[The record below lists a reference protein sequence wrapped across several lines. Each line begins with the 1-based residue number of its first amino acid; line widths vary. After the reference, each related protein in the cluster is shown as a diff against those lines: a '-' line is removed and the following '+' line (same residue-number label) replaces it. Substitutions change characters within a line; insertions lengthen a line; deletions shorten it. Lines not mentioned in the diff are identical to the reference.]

1 MKFIAEFVRIL
12 NFLPIFIAIFHKP
25 YGDVL
30 YCTAR
35 FFGLLFLVAEL
46 SCCPGCRSGP
56 CWRWSATGSSV
67 YLAFR
72 DFGPVTGDC
81 RHPRHS
87 RIVGHRH
94 RRLAAGQDLAAFLA
108 QAGDPVVVDARH
120 SGRGVAGR
128 RRGVTLSRLSPMGK
142 VEIGGRTYEAKSQGA
157 YVDQQRDVEV
167 VGFENFSVIV
177 KTIK

>member
-1 MKFIAEFVRIL
+1 MEMFYI
-12 NFLPIFIAIFHKP
+12 
-25 YGDVL
+25 VL
-30 YCTAR
+30 LV

-46 SCCPGCRSGP
+46 VLLPGVSIGAVLALVCY
-56 CWRWSATGSSV
+56 GSSV

-72 DFGPVTGDC
+72 DFGPVTGTVVILVILVL
-81 RHPRHS
+81 S
-87 RIVGHRH
+87 VIAIVAVLLLSLLVTVVSLRAKTWQ
-94 RRLAAGQDLAAFLA
+94 RFSLKQEIRSSSMPVIPAEELQV
-108 QAGDPVVVDARH
+108 GD
-120 SGRGVAGR
+120 
-128 RRGVTLSRLSPMGK
+128 RGVTLSRLSPMGK

>member
-1 MKFIAEFVRIL
+1 MEMFYI
-12 NFLPIFIAIFHKP
+12 
-25 YGDVL
+25 VL
-30 YCTAR
+30 LV

-46 SCCPGCRSGP
+46 VLLPGVSIGAVLTLVCY
-56 CWRWSATGSSV
+56 GSSV

-72 DFGPVTGDC
+72 DFGPVTGTVVILVILVLSVIATVVSL
-81 RHPRHS
+81 RAKTWQRFSLKQEIRSSSLMPV
-87 RIVGHRH
+87 IPAEELQVG
-94 RRLAAGQDLAAFLA
+94 D
-108 QAGDPVVVDARH
+108 
-120 SGRGVAGR
+120 
-128 RRGVTLSRLSPMGK
+128 RGVTLSRLSPMGK